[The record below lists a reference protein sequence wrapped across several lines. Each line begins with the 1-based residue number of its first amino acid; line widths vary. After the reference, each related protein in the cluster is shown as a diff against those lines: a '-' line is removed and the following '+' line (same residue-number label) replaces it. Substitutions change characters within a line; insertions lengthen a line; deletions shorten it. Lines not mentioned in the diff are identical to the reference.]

1 MYYIFNINY
10 LDDKICISYS
20 NMYINSLMFGCV
32 YNVQDKIN
40 ELCPKFLRNIKTV
53 IVPDSFLFCIK

>member
-1 MYYIFNINY
+1 
-10 LDDKICISYS
+10 
-20 NMYINSLMFGCV
+20 MYINSLMFGCV